1 MLDVRGL
8 QVDFEGD
15 TGPVRV
21 LNGMDLT
28 VEAGQSVG
36 VVGESGSGKT
46 VLLRTILG
54 LLQDRGGSAR
64 AP

>member
-1 MLDVRGL
+1 MPALLDVRGL
-8 QVDFEGD
+8 QVDFEAD

-54 LLQDRGGSAR
+54 LLQDR
-64 AP
+64 